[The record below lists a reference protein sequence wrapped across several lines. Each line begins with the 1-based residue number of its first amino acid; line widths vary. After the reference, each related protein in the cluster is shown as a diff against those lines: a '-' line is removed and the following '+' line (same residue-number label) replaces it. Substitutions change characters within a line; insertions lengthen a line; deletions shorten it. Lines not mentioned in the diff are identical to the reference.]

1 MHKFRFLAVSL
12 VALAAA
18 SAGCAPVALT
28 ALGVGS
34 ATAVNHTLTGVTYR
48 TFTIP
53 ADQVKTASLT
63 ALNRM
68 GIAVGSVQQQEG
80 RHVVKASGTDRDIE
94 IVLEPIS
101 VQTTRMRVIARNS
114 GGILYDSAPAT
125 EIILQTE
132 KVLANGPRRS

>member
-1 MHKFRFLAVSL
+1 MHKFRFLPASL
-12 VALAAA
+12 IVLAAA

-28 ALGVGS
+28 AFGVGS
-34 ATAVNHTLTGVTYR
+34 ATAVNHTLTGITYR
-48 TFTIP
+48 TFTVP
-53 ADQVKTASLT
+53 ADQVKNASLT

-68 GIAVGSVQQQEG
+68 GIAVGSVQKQEG
-80 RHVVKASGTDRDIE
+80 KHVVKASGTDRDIE

-114 GGILYDSAPAT
+114 GGILYDSATAT

-132 KVLANGPRRS
+132 KILANGSRRS